1 MRHHTIVLRAA
12 LVLGAVTL
20 AASAC
25 RKEPAAPELQR
36 TTGVEQ
42 RAQPVTVAGCL
53 KSGIAEDTFVLMA
66 TQAGAGETSTYQ
78 LTGHDTVDLKSHVG
92 EQVEVSGTLQA
103 QQQTASTSGAV
114 AEKPARGTS
123 GTPVVETK
131 TEVDVKRLDVSSIKP
146 LGNRCQS

>member
-1 MRHHTIVLRAA
+1 MQQPTLVIRAA
-12 LVLGAVTL
+12 LILGAITVAT
-20 AASAC
+20 SGC

-66 TQAGAGETSTYQ
+66 TEAAAGETATYQ
-78 LTGHDTVDLKSHVG
+78 LTGGETVDLKSHVG
-92 EQVEVSGTLQA
+92 QQVEVSGTLRA
-103 QQQTASTSGAV
+103 QQQTESTSGAV
-114 AEKPARGTS
+114 ADKAAKGTS

-131 TEVDVKRLDVSSIKP
+131 TELDVKRLDVSSIKP
-146 LGNRCQS
+146 LGNRCQQ